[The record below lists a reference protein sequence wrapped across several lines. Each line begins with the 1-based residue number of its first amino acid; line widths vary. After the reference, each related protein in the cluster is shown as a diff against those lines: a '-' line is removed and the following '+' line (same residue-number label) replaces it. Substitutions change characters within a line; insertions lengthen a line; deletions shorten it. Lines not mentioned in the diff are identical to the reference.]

1 MNPVY
6 LQKLSHKLGYF
17 PPFAKILT
25 YVIRLIFSCYLPYE
39 VKIGKKFVLGYG
51 GLGVVLHSKTIIGD
65 DCHLNQNVTLGGTSK
80 KSGGPTLGNHVY
92 IGAGAV
98 VLGPIKI
105 GDNVVIGANCVVV
118 DDIPSG
124 SLVVGVPG
132 KIIKSGIKKSDYV

>member
-1 MNPVY
+1 MVH
-6 LQKLSHKLGYF
+6 Q
-17 PPFAKILT
+17 
-25 YVIRLIFSCYLPYE
+25 
-39 VKIGKKFVLGYG
+39 
-51 GLGVVLHSKTIIGD
+51 
-65 DCHLNQNVTLGGTSK
+65 K

-98 VLGPIKI
+98 VLEPIKI